1 MANIDYDANYEWL
14 CEKAKIRQRLAQEW
28 LRETIAAE
36 DADELYIPIG
46 DDLTPLLLSV
56 GRQFAGFEEA
66 LAEALDSE
74 YYKEIDDYMEAI
86 TDWEE
91 EWGLA

>member
-1 MANIDYDANYEWL
+1 MANIDYDDHYEWL
-14 CEKAKIRQRLAQEW
+14 CEKAQIRQALALEW
-28 LRETIAAE
+28 LRETIAAG

-46 DDLTPLLLSV
+46 DDLTPLLLAV
-56 GRQFAGFEEA
+56 GKRFAGFEEA
-66 LAEALDSE
+66 LAEALDSK

-91 EWGLA
+91 EYGL